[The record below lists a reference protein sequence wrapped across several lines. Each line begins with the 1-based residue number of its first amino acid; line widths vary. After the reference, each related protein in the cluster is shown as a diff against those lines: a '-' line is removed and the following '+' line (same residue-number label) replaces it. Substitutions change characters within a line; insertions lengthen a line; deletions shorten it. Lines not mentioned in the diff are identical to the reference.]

1 MRLELDRRAA
11 HSQLMTVLSPVI
23 AIGLTL
29 IAGAILFLLAGI
41 SPIEGLY
48 TYFISPVTSA
58 YSAQEVLVKASPLIL
73 IALGLSLCFQANVW
87 NIGAEGQYT
96 LGAVFGG
103 WLALTLA
110 DMDTPLV
117 LVAVLLAGIVGGMLW
132 AAIPALLKT
141 VFRANE
147 ILTSL
152 MLTYVAL
159 LLIDYLVRGPLRDP
173 AGYNFPESA
182 LFSSAATLPG
192 LSSGGRLHLGV
203 LFAFVLAIVMAFAL
217 PTTLKGFEIRTVGQ
231 APKAARFAGFG
242 DKGMVLFVFLASG
255 ALAGLAGI
263 AEVSGTLNQLLP
275 TISPGYGFT
284 AIIVAFLGRLNPIGI
299 VFAGIV
305 MSISFIGGE
314 AAQIRLG
321 LPLDVAKVFQ
331 GILLF
336 FILACDTLIYY
347 RLRLYRPRA
356 ASAGDART

>member
-1 MRLELDRRAA
+1 MRLELERRGEQ
-11 HSQLMTVLSPVI
+11 SRVMTVLSPVI

-29 IAGAILFLLAGI
+29 VAGAILFLLAGI
-41 SPIEGLY
+41 HPAEGIY
-48 TYFISPVTSA
+48 TYFISPVTTA

-96 LGAVFGG
+96 LGAILGG
-103 WLALTLA
+103 WLALA
-110 DMDTPLV
+110 FGNFSSPLV
-117 LVAVLLAGIVGGMLW
+117 LPAVLVAGIAGGLLW

-141 VFRANE
+141 VFRTNE

-159 LLIDYLVRGPLRDP
+159 LLLDYLVRGPLRDP
-173 AGYNFPESA
+173 AGFNFPESA
-182 LFSSAATLPG
+182 LFGPSAVLPTLA
-192 LSSGGRLHLGV
+192 SGGRLHLGV
-203 LFAFVLAIVMAFAL
+203 LFAFGLAIIMAFAM
-217 PTTLKGFEIRTVGQ
+217 PTTLKGFQIRTIGQ

-242 DKGMVLFVFLASG
+242 TNGMILFVFLVSG
-255 ALAGLAGI
+255 GLAGLAGI
-263 AEVSGTLNQLLP
+263 SEVSGTIGQLLP
-275 TISPGYGFT
+275 VISPGYGFT

-299 VFAGIV
+299 VFAGLI

-321 LPLDVAKVFQ
+321 LPIDVAKVFQ
-331 GILLF
+331 GFLLF

-347 RLRLYRPRA
+347 RLRLLKPRA
-356 ASAGDART
+356 AT